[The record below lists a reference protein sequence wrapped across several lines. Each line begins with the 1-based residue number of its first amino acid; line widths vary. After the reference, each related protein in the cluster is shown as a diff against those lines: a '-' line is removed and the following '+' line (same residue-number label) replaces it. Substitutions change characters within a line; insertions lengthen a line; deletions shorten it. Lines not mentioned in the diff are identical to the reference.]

1 MAEVRHTDDATRDAI
16 TGELTK
22 NVFVEAGAGT
32 GKTTSLIARLM
43 ALVESGVPVEQIV
56 AITFT
61 RAAAAELRVRIRQEL
76 EQRRSDGEKSEWL
89 EQALANVDSAAFRTI
104 DSHVQSLLREYPI
117 EAGLPPGM
125 EIQGPTYEIESF
137 SEHWSEWVG
146 FQLEEDS
153 EFVRMLGRAM
163 TMGMANPLGVLREL
177 ANEVNEHH
185 GFVEFAET
193 TKTDYGDA
201 VDGAVRLSLQI
212 ERLDEL
218 AQTTSNRGD
227 RLYEYIKERVD
238 WWRANIGEGIDTED
252 HALDLLANV
261 PVITA
266 QPRRGVKSNWPS
278 GVNVVREQVGEVAD
292 LYASELGGLRSAVAS
307 QMFNYALSF
316 VRDEL
321 VASRISEGKLTFH
334 DGMVFAVRLL
344 RDIPSVRQ
352 SVQRKHT
359 HVLVDEFQ
367 DTDPLQVELVE
378 LMTISVGEP
387 DFRPGA
393 LFCVGD
399 PKQSIYRF
407 RGADVEVSSS
417 VMERV
422 DDSDDGLALSLV
434 ENHRSSVEVIEWVN
448 AVCGKWMRPD
458 RGVGQAM
465 WTNLEPD
472 MRARE
477 SDHHGAVYMI
487 GNSWVDASVRDIE
500 AWESDDVRL
509 VALAAAHGKF
519 QVTERDGKV
528 RASRAGDLAII
539 SPRRRRWSTYTKEL
553 ESAGIDYVAEGDDV
567 FFASQMVRDIINCLL
582 AIDDP
587 TNQVA
592 TLGALRSYWFA
603 CSDLDF
609 RKWFERGGKFGL
621 LTDDELPRFGGPV
634 EEGLEVL
641 RRYHAMRDGL
651 MPSVLL
657 ERLVRERQV
666 RERCLVIEDLQADL
680 ATLEGAIELVRG
692 FESEGTGSL
701 RESVRKLEAMR
712 AGGQSMRLEPT
723 RLSGD
728 DKVHL
733 MTIHQSKGLEFP
745 IVLVVDTDVAPRR
758 ESNTLLL
765 APGAR
770 SGNSED
776 GTDKFAVRMKNG
788 NDRFDVGNY
797 EVVVESGKSADILE
811 TARRYYV
818 AATRAKDVL
827 IVSQHRKS
835 REGMST
841 PADYISAFASDV
853 PHLWHPLPPEWSHL
867 PRVIDPEP
875 SDVRSNLDEID
886 VDEWKLDYEETVA
899 RASADDIVSPSSL
912 HGEFV
917 RGRRP
922 IAKVARPEPL
932 DEDALAA
939 RGRAATDLGR
949 AVHAGLQELIG
960 YGKWSDGNALGQ
972 VVREQCVAHGVS
984 AHSDEVEAL
993 IKATMRVPTIETVC
1007 SLPSSKRW
1015 VEVSVAGGA
1024 KDGSGTVYDGQIDLL
1039 YETELGGL
1047 VVVDFKTDR
1056 EFGRTVA
1063 EMAQPYE
1070 MQLRAYADAVE
1081 SATGC
1086 EVVEGKLVFS
1096 RLAIDDPVGAEH
1108 SFSLGGFARSFKP

>member
-32 GKTTSLIARLM
+32 GKTTSLVARLM
-43 ALVESGVPVEQIV
+43 ALVESSVAVEQIV

-76 EQRRSDGEKSEWL
+76 EQRRSDGENSEWL

-125 EIQGPTYEIESF
+125 EIQSPTDELESF
-137 SEHWSEWVG
+137 NDHWSEWVG

-153 EFVRMLGRAM
+153 EFVWMLGRAM
-163 TMGMANPLGVLREL
+163 TLGMANPLGVLREL
-177 ANEVNEHH
+177 AKEVNENH

-193 TKTDYGDA
+193 TKIDSDD
-201 VDGAVRLSLQI
+201 VVEGAVRLSLQL
-212 ERLDEL
+212 ERLDDL
-218 AQTTSNRGD
+218 AQTTSNHGD
-227 RLYEYIKERVD
+227 RLYEYIKERGD

-261 PVITA
+261 PVIAA
-266 QPRRGVKSNWPS
+266 QPRRGANSNWPN
-278 GVNVVREQVGEVAD
+278 GVNVVREQVAEVAD
-292 LYASELGGLRSAVAS
+292 LYASELGGLRSGVAS
-307 QMFNYALSF
+307 QMYNYALRF

-344 RDIPSVRQ
+344 RETPSVRR

-378 LMTISVGEP
+378 LMTIPVGET
-387 DFRPGA
+387 DFRPGS

-422 DDSDDGLALSLV
+422 VDSDEGLALSLV
-434 ENHRSSVEVIEWVN
+434 ENHRSSVAVIEWVN

-465 WTNLEPD
+465 WTDLEPD
-472 MRARE
+472 RRARE
-477 SDHHGAVYMI
+477 SEQHGAVYMV
-487 GNSWVDASVRDIE
+487 GNSWVDVSVRDIE
-500 AWESDDVRL
+500 AWESDDVRS

-528 RASRAGDLAII
+528 RASHAGDLAVI

-553 ESAGIDYVAEGDDV
+553 ESAGIDYIAEGDDV
-567 FFASQMVRDIINCLL
+567 FFASQMVRDIINCLS

-609 RKWFERGGKFGL
+609 RNWFEQGGRFGL
-621 LTDDELPRFGGPV
+621 LTHDELPGVGGPV

-641 RRYHAMRDGL
+641 RRYHAMRDG
-651 MPSVLL
+651 MTPSVLL

-666 RERCLVIEDLQADL
+666 RERCIAIEDLEADL

-723 RLSGD
+723 RLGAA
-728 DKVHL
+728 DKVRL

-745 IVLVVDTDVAPRR
+745 IVLVVDSDVAPRR
-758 ESNTLLL
+758 ESKTLLL

-770 SGNSED
+770 SGNYDE

-788 NDRFDVGNY
+788 KDRFDVGDY
-797 EVVVESGKSADILE
+797 ETVVESGKSADILE

-835 REGMST
+835 RESMST
-841 PADYISAFASDV
+841 PADYISAFASEV
-853 PHLWHPLPPEWSHL
+853 QHLWHPLPPEWSHL
-867 PRVIDPEP
+867 PPIVDAEH
-875 SDVRSNLDEID
+875 SDVRHDRDEID
-886 VDEWKLDYEETVA
+886 VDEWKLDYEATLA
-899 RASADDIVSPSSL
+899 RASTNDIVSPSSL
-912 HGEFV
+912 HGEFES
-917 RGRRP
+917 GRRP
-922 IAKVARPEPL
+922 VAKLARPEPI
-932 DEDALAA
+932 DEDAVAA
-939 RGRAATDLGR
+939 RGRAATDVGR

-960 YGKWSDGNALGQ
+960 AGNWSDGDALGQ
-972 VVREQCVAHGVS
+972 VVREQCAAHGVS

-993 IKATMRVPTIETVC
+993 IKATMRVPTIKSVC
-1007 SLPSSKRW
+1007 GMPPSKRW
-1015 VEVSVAGGA
+1015 VEVSVAGA
-1024 KDGSGTVYDGQIDLL
+1024 SMDGTGRVYDGQIDLL
-1039 YETELGGL
+1039 YETEFGGL

-1070 MQLRAYADAVE
+1070 KQLRAYADAVE

-1096 RLAIDDPVGAEH
+1096 RLAIDDPAGAEH
-1108 SFSLGGFARSFKP
+1108 SFRFGKSARSFIP